1 MKRKR
6 FLCTLLAAGLI
17 AGSFTGCSSPKS
29 TDAST
34 PSTTETSTT
43 TSGEES
49 SVASASQ
56 ESSSEQAASGEESYL
71 ASEKPLTLSVH
82 MGTKD
87 SGVFDNDWAIFKKAA
102 ELTNVTLEGTL
113 PDTVNDFSETFSL
126 VMASGDIPDI
136 MQALSKDF
144 LEYGPEGAFLPLNDL
159 IEENAPHLKKFLE
172 ENPDVKS
179 ASSDMEGN
187 IWFIPF
193 IADGLA
199 EKGWFIREDWLKKLN
214 LEEPKTVDELHD
226 VLTAFVNDDPN
237 GNGIKDEVGFF
248 HRNTTIGIEGLMA
261 LWNGYIGF
269 RAFDGKVVY
278 GPMEPDYGVA
288 MENMAQWY
296 KEGLIDK
303 EIFTRGGKARDILLA
318 DNLGGLTHDFFAS
331 TGNYNDQLADK
342 IEGFAFDPM
351 LPPADIN
358 GTVKEPS
365 VRDRAKN
372 YGWGIAYTNPDPVA
386 TIKYFDFWFTEEGR
400 RMANFGM
407 EGDTYTMVDGQPI
420 FTDKVLKG
428 EEPPV
433 NVIRKTGAQS
443 NFGFQQDYFYEEQ
456 WTTPL
461 AVKGID
467 MYVDNNVFMEKFPTL
482 KFTKEEQDTIA
493 KILPKVETF
502 VGETRQQWI
511 LGAKAVDFES
521 YQKELKKL
529 GGDDLVA
536 VYQAA
541 YDRYQAELA
550 Q

>member
-1 MKRKR
+1 MKKR
-6 FLCTLLAAGLI
+6 VLCALLAASMV
-17 AGSFTGCSSPKS
+17 ACSVTGCGSAEGKGASATPSSAAESTVSTAS
-29 TDAST
+29 TDASSSARESQVKDT
-34 PSTTETSTT
+34 P
-43 TSGEES
+43 SGEET
-49 SVASASQ
+49 
-56 ESSSEQAASGEESYL
+56 YL
-71 ASEKPLTLSVH
+71 ASENPLTLSVH

-102 ELTNVTLEGTL
+102 EMTNVTLEGTL
-113 PDTVNDFSETFSL
+113 PDTVGDFSETFSL

-136 MQALSKDF
+136 MQALAKDF

-159 IEENAPHLKKFLE
+159 IEENAPHLKAFLD

-179 ASSDMEGN
+179 AASDMEGN

-193 IADGLA
+193 IADGKA
-199 EKGWFIREDWLKKLN
+199 EKGWFIRKDWLEKLN
-214 LEEPKTVDELHD
+214 LEEPKTVEELHT

-237 GNGIKDEVGFF
+237 GNGQKDEVGFF
-248 HRNTTIGIEGLMA
+248 HRNTSIGIEGLMA
-261 LWNGYIGF
+261 LWNGFIGF

-278 GPMEPDYGVA
+278 GPMESDYGVA

-331 TGNYNDQLADK
+331 TGGYNDQLSDK

-351 LPPADIN
+351 LPPADVD
-358 GTVKEPS
+358 GVVKEPS
-365 VRDRAKN
+365 ARDRAKN

-386 TIKYFDFWFTEEGR
+386 TIRYFDFWFTEEGR
-400 RMANFGM
+400 RMANFGI

-428 EEPPV
+428 SEPPV
-433 NVIRKTGAQS
+433 NVIRQTGAQS
-443 NFGFQQDYFYEEQ
+443 NFGFWQDYFYEEQ

-461 AVKGID
+461 AVEGIN

-482 KFTKEEQDTIA
+482 KFTKEEQDTIS
-493 KILPKVETF
+493 KLLPKIETY
-502 VGETRQQWI
+502 VTESQQQWI
-511 LGAKAVDFES
+511 LGAKPVDFEA
-521 YQKELKKL
+521 YKKEMVKL
-529 GGDDLVA
+529 GGEDLVA

-541 YDRYQAELA
+541 YDRYMAEIGK
-550 Q
+550 